1 MKEANKKSNVS
12 VKKKINKRQ
21 MNDWF
26 AGYVFI
32 APLVIGLGVFYI
44 FPFIQNFWFSFND
57 VNKFN
62 VATFVGL
69 ENYKKLFADK
79 NLVNALL
86 NTLKYVVITTPII
99 IMLSLFVATLLNTK
113 IKGKSFYRTMYFLPS
128 VTMPVAIALV
138 WKFIFNG
145 DYGLLNSFLKIF
157 GIQGKSWLSDAN
169 TALYMVMIVA
179 IWGAVG
185 YNVIILLAGMQGI
198 SRSYYEAAAIDG
210 AGPATQFFKI
220 TLPLV
225 SPTIFF
231 VLITGLIGG
240 FQVFDSIYMMVGIDN
255 PIFERVQTMNVMFYR
270 NAFIYGY
277 KGYAAAISIFMFA
290 IIMLVTII
298 QLIGQKK
305 WVNYD

>member
-1 MKEANKKSNVS
+1 MS
-12 VKKKINKRQ
+12 KRKRE
-21 MNDWF
+21 DWI

-32 APLVIGLGVFYI
+32 APLVIGLSVFYI
-44 FPFIQNFWFSFND
+44 WPFLQNFWFSFNE

-62 VATFVGL
+62 VATFIGL

-79 NLVNALL
+79 NLWNATW
-86 NTLKYVVITTPII
+86 NTFQYVIITTPITI
-99 IMLSLFVATLLNTK
+99 AISLFIATLLNSD
-113 IKGKSFYRTMYFLPS
+113 IKGKSIYRTIYFLPS
-128 VTMPVAIALV
+128 VTMPVAISLV

-145 DYGLLNSFLKIF
+145 DYGILNSFLGVF
-157 GIQGKSWLSDAN
+157 GIEGRSWLSDAN

-179 IWGAVG
+179 IWSGVG

-198 SRSYYEAAAIDG
+198 SKSYYEAAALDG
-210 AGPATQFFKI
+210 AGAITQFFKV
-220 TLPLV
+220 TLPML

-240 FQVFDSIYMMVGIDN
+240 FQVFDSIYMLVGIDN
-255 PIFERVQTMNVMFYR
+255 PIFEQVQTLNVMFYR
-270 NAFIYGY
+270 NGFMYGY
-277 KGYAAAISIFMFA
+277 KGYASAISVFMFL
-290 IIMLVTII
+290 IIMFITVL